1 MAKELKLTL
10 VAFSLVALNACSLT
24 YPAVGTV
31 TKTGET
37 FSGTAKSSMSKGEL
51 FMTTSAG
58 ITCEGAYVPPK
69 VSTAYDV
76 VSMSGNVVCSDGRI
90 GSWNASGSLNDGFRG
105 VGKIDG
111 ETFNF
116 YAGDAIPG

>member
-1 MAKELKLTL
+1 MAKKLKLTL
-10 VAFSLVALNACSLT
+10 VAFSLMTLSACSLT

-51 FMTTSAG
+51 YMTTNTG
-58 ITCEGAYVPPK
+58 VTCEGVYLPPK
-69 VSTAYDV
+69 VSTVYDI

-90 GSWNASGSLNDGFRG
+90 GSWNATGSLNDGFKG